1 LDAFGPMNSLLK
13 AFTHRRGVPRREVL
27 SGTAS
32 NSRKAFGIAGVEKC
46 IMKALL

>member
-1 LDAFGPMNSLLK
+1 MNSSLK
-13 AFTHRRGVPRREVL
+13 AFTHRRGVPRGEIL

-46 IMKALL
+46 AIRALM